1 MKMNDI
7 DPSAPTDYL
16 KLFSLAGR
24 ATVVLGAGQGIGLA
38 TCHALAQAG
47 SRVLCVDREP
57 ALAQAA
63 AAATGGVAFS
73 ADVIDAAGVASIF
86 ARARDEFGHV
96 DGVVDIVGM
105 AIIRSIAE
113 FSEADWDRQFDVVLR
128 HAFLVIR
135 EAASAF
141 GEAGGALTFVGSVS
155 GMRAV
160 RGQTGYGTA
169 KAALHHLVR
178 TSAVELAPRGIRVN
192 GIAPSYVRTP
202 RLLAAFGGEFWDGVR
217 KWVPMGRTGVPAD
230 IAAAALFL
238 QSDLA
243 RYVTGNILTLDGG
256 SSNVAALPGAF
267 VD

>member
-1 MKMNDI
+1 MADL
-7 DPSAPTDYL
+7 DPYAPTDYRS
-16 KLFSLAGR
+16 LFSLKGR
-24 ATVVLGAGQGIGLA
+24 VNVVLGAGQGIGLA

-47 SRVLCVDREP
+47 STVLCVDRDP
-57 ALAQAA
+57 GLADSAA
-63 AAATGGVAFS
+63 KAVGGVAFS
-73 ADVIDAAGVASIF
+73 ADVIDASGVASVF
-86 ARARDEFGHV
+86 ARAKETFGRV

-105 AIIRSIAE
+105 AIIRNIAE
-113 FSEADWDRQFDVVLR
+113 FSDADWDRQFDVVLR
-128 HAFLVIR
+128 HAFFVVR
-135 EAASAF
+135 EASRAF
-141 GEAGGALTFVGSVS
+141 AEHGGALTFVGSVS

-178 TSAVELAPRGIRVN
+178 TSAAELGPKGIRVN

-202 RLLAAFGGEFWDGVR
+202 RLLEAFSKEFWDGVK

-256 SSNVAALPGAF
+256 GSNVAALPGALA
-267 VD
+267 D

>member
-1 MKMNDI
+1 VNDI
-7 DPSAPTDYL
+7 DPSGPTDYC
-16 KLFSLAGR
+16 KLFSLEGR
-24 ATVVLGAGQGIGLA
+24 TNIVLGAGQGIGLA

-57 ALAQAA
+57 ALAEAA

-73 ADVIDAAGVASIF
+73 ADVIDSAGVGSTF
-86 ARARDEFGHV
+86 DKARDAFGRI

-105 AIIRSIAE
+105 AIIRPIAE
-113 FSEADWDRQFDVVLR
+113 FSEEDWDRQFDLVLR
-128 HAFLVIR
+128 HAFLVIK
-135 EAASAF
+135 EAAAAMS
-141 GEAGGALTFVGSVS
+141 EAGGALTFIGSVS

-160 RGQTGYGTA
+160 SGQTGYGAA

-178 TSAVELAPRGIRVN
+178 TASVELAPKGVRVN
-192 GIAPSYVRTP
+192 AIAPSYVRTP
-202 RLLAAFGGEFWDGVR
+202 RLLQAFSQEFWDGVR

-238 QSDLA
+238 QSGLA

-256 SSNVAALPGAF
+256 SSNVAALPGA
-267 VD
+267 VAD